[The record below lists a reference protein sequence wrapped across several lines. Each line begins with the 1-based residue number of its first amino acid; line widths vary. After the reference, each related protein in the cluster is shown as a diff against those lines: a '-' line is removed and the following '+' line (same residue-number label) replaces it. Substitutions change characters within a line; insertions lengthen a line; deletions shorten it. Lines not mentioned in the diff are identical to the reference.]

1 MGEYQY
7 IFSPITIKNVEFKNR
22 LEVAP
27 QSTLLATP
35 DGLVTA
41 DLIEYYRPYARGG
54 FGIVTIGES
63 LIDFDYPP
71 RHHFSINLGTDKV
84 ITGLSELV
92 EAISRYGA
100 QISIEISHPGRHAPF
115 FPGRNPIGPSPI
127 PPPSEELI
135 AAKERRPPI
144 KVVEMDEDMIYE
156 VIQKFARAAKRCQNA
171 GFNMIML
178 HGAHGHL
185 LAQFLSPHSNKRRD
199 RWGGSL
205 ENRARFPISVIEE
218 IRKTCGEDLII
229 EYRLSLDEKIPDGL
243 KPDEAIEFIKM
254 IKGKVDIIH
263 VSAGILANPETVQH
277 MIQPSYTEHM
287 YNVHLARLVKEQVDV
302 LVTAVGSIMNL
313 DEAETIIRNGWADFV
328 AFARPAFADPEM
340 PRKGAKGEKDK
351 IRPCIRCNFCTYLS
365 SKLMN
370 HRCTVNPMAGRGREF
385 NQTEGLQPAR
395 KKRKVMVVGGGPGG
409 MQAAQT
415 AFQRGHEVVLYEKG
429 ESLGGL
435 LRVACKLPFKRDLK
449 NYLDWMIQQTEK
461 SRIRVVFNT
470 DVNADL
476 VKMESPDALIIAV
489 GAEPL
494 FPDVPGIRQRNVV
507 WAGDTYSNEGYL
519 GKTIIVVGAGY
530 TGLETAVFLASK
542 GKKVTIIEMMGAD
555 ALFSDV
561 GSAHKFYLLD
571 RIKEYDIKIVPDT
584 RLIEVTDSGIK
595 TIDRALNLRDYEAET
610 IVIATGMRPRKEK
623 VQELRRL
630 VPETEVYIIGDCKK
644 PRKLFH
650 AIHEGFNAACEL

>member
-100 QISIEISHPGRHAPF
+100 QISIEMSHPGRHAPF

-185 LAQFLSPHSNKRRD
+185 LAQFLSPHSNERRD

-415 AFQRGHEVVLYEKG
+415 AFQ
-429 ESLGGL
+429 
-435 LRVACKLPFKRDLK
+435 
-449 NYLDWMIQQTEK
+449 
-461 SRIRVVFNT
+461 
-470 DVNADL
+470 
-476 VKMESPDALIIAV
+476 
-489 GAEPL
+489 
-494 FPDVPGIRQRNVV
+494 
-507 WAGDTYSNEGYL
+507 
-519 GKTIIVVGAGY
+519 
-530 TGLETAVFLASK
+530 
-542 GKKVTIIEMMGAD
+542 
-555 ALFSDV
+555 
-561 GSAHKFYLLD
+561 
-571 RIKEYDIKIVPDT
+571 
-584 RLIEVTDSGIK
+584 
-595 TIDRALNLRDYEAET
+595 
-610 IVIATGMRPRKEK
+610 
-623 VQELRRL
+623 
-630 VPETEVYIIGDCKK
+630 
-644 PRKLFH
+644 
-650 AIHEGFNAACEL
+650 